1 MLEHLL
7 TRFQNTEK
15 YKELI
20 KNIDK
25 SRVQLLHGLS
35 DEGLAF
41 LCYNLMQNSA
51 NKILLL
57 TPDEWKAKDV
67 KALISGYTDKVEQF
81 VQKELMLYN
90 VDALSKEKIH
100 KRVNA
105 LAKIINEEKLIVT
118 ASAEAILTRIV
129 DKDRFKNSM
138 LKFNYDERYEFDDI
152 KSKLIS
158 LGYDR
163 VDFVEGKGQFSVRG
177 GIIDVFASDSDN
189 PYRIEFFDD
198 EVDSLRL
205 IDKNT
210 QRSIDNMDEINIYP
224 LSDIFFD
231 DEDKKIIERELKY
244 DYQKRL
250 RNISKSDDND
260 RHLKNIEELIST
272 YVNKFEGDFQ
282 FDNAQLLSVYLRDNL
297 SNILEYFDND
307 TIVLIYE
314 PDKFMSA
321 LQGIEDNLQLK
332 FMELF
337 EKGQILSQ
345 QSEIYYKKEELFSEI
360 NKRKKIY
367 FNSLLKTN
375 KNIVID
381 DVIQM
386 LSKEP
391 TNYYGKMEDLANDL
405 NRYKSKKYAI
415 KIVLSSEETCK
426 KISTILDD
434 YDISTVLSFNDDDNL
449 EDDSIIIT
457 VGKATKGIEFPLDKL
472 VILTENEIFGTVSK
486 KKKKKKRKNARK
498 LDAFTDL
505 KIGDYVVHEFH
516 GIGQYVGIEN
526 IEIAGVKKDYLKINY
541 KGKDVL
547 YVPVDQLT
555 AIQKYIGSDSA
566 SPKVSKMSSNEW
578 KKTKAKTKKAIEDMA
593 KELIQLYAKRRKL
606 KGYAYPEDDI
616 MQKDFEY
623 RFPFDETD
631 DQLKCIED
639 IKADMEKAEPM
650 DRLLCGD
657 VGFGKTEVALRAVFK
672 AVAAGKQVA
681 ILVPT
686 TILAQQHY
694 TTIMDRFRGF
704 PVKVGMLSRFK
715 NAKEQENII
724 KNVNKGLCDIVVG
737 THRLL
742 SKSIRFK
749 NLGLLV
755 IDEEQRFG
763 VKHKETIKEFKS
775 NIDVLCLSATP
786 IPRTLHMSMIGI
798 RDMSIIQEPPHDRIE
813 IQTYVIEENEGIIRD
828 AIEREMSRGGQIFY
842 VHNQVKDIESV
853 ANRIRKL
860 VPEARVCIGH
870 GQLDE
875 KALEN
880 MMVDFV
886 EKKYDILVCT
896 TIIETGMDIPNVNT
910 LIIDNAD
917 KFGLSQLYQLR
928 GRVGRA
934 NKSSYAYLTYRKDKV
949 LTEVASK
956 RLKAIKE
963 FTEFGSGFKIA
974 MRDLEIRGSGNV
986 LGHQQHGHMMAIGY
1000 DLYVKYLEQAV
1011 KKLNG
1016 EDLEI
1021 NEVEITV
1028 ELNVDGFIPGYYI
1041 ANEERKIEMYKRIAS
1056 IENEEDI
1063 LDVNEELIDRFG
1075 DIPRQA
1081 ENLIKVAYIKSLC
1094 KQIGIKD
1101 LLQNGKM
1108 LQIEF
1113 TSSGKMTEKI
1123 MDYLMKNQSKKIRFD
1138 MTSKDPKMKYVLTAD
1153 KKQKEIL
1160 KEVTALLSEMKEAN
1174 EKED

>member
-7 TRFQNTEK
+7 TRFQSNEK
-15 YKELI
+15 YIELS
-20 KNIDK
+20 KNIEK

-41 LCYNLMQNSA
+41 LCYNLLQNSA
-51 NKILLL
+51 NKILVL
-57 TPDEWKAKDV
+57 TPDEWKAKDI
-67 KALISGYTDKVEQF
+67 KTLISGYTDKVEQF

-90 VDALSKEKIH
+90 VDALSKDKIY
-100 KRVNA
+100 KRVNTI
-105 LAKIINEEKLIVT
+105 AKIINEDKLIIT
-118 ASAEAILTRIV
+118 ASSEAIMTRIV
-129 DKDRFKNSM
+129 DKDRFKNSV
-138 LKFNYDERYEFDDI
+138 LEFNYNDRYDFDEL
-152 KSKLIS
+152 KTKLID

-177 GIIDVFASDSDN
+177 GIIDVFTSDSDN

-198 EVDSLRL
+198 EIDSIRL

-210 QRSIDNMDEINIYP
+210 QRSIDSIDEISIYP
-224 LSDIFFD
+224 LSDMFFG
-231 DEDKKIIERELKY
+231 EKEKKIIEEELKL

-250 RNISKSDDND
+250 RNISKADNND

-272 YVNKFEGDFQ
+272 YINKFEGDFQ
-282 FDNAQLLSVYLRDNL
+282 FDNAQLLSVYMKNNL
-297 SNILEYFDND
+297 SNILDYFDKN
-307 TIVLIYE
+307 TIILIYE
-314 PDKFMSA
+314 PDKFTSSIK
-321 LQGIEDNLQLK
+321 GIEENFQLK
-332 FMELF
+332 FLELF

-345 QSEIYYKKEELFSEI
+345 QSDIYYKKEEVYSKI
-360 NKRKKIY
+360 DNHKKIY

-375 KNIVID
+375 KNILID
-381 DVIQM
+381 DVIQI

-391 TNYYGKMEDLANDL
+391 SNYYGKMEDLANDL
-405 NRYKSKKYAI
+405 NRYLKKKYSI
-415 KIVLSSEETCK
+415 KIVLNSEETCK
-426 KISTILDD
+426 KIATILED
-434 YDISTVLSFNDDDNL
+434 YEISTVLSFNDEAVID
-449 EDDSIIIT
+449 ESIILT
-457 VGKATKGIEFPLDKL
+457 VGKASKGIEFPLDKL
-472 VILTENEIFGTVSK
+472 IILTENEVFGTVTK

-498 LDAFTDL
+498 IDAFTDL

-526 IEIAGVKKDYLKINY
+526 IEIGGIKKDYLKINY

-547 YVPVDQLT
+547 YVPVDQLS

-566 SPKVSKMSSNEW
+566 SPKVSKMSSQEW

-639 IKADMEKAEPM
+639 IKTDMEKAEPM

-672 AVAAGKQVA
+672 AISAGKQVA

-694 TTIMDRFRGF
+694 TTIIDRFRGF

-749 NLGLLV
+749 DLGLLV

-853 ANRIRKL
+853 ANRLRKL
-860 VPEARVCIGH
+860 VPEAKVCIGH

-875 KALEN
+875 KSLEN

-928 GRVGRA
+928 GRVGRS
-934 NKSSYAYLTYRKDKV
+934 NKTSYAYLTYRKDKI
-949 LTEVASK
+949 LTEIASK

-1011 KKLNG
+1011 KKLSG
-1016 EDLEI
+1016 EELEY
-1021 NEVEITV
+1021 NEIEMTV

-1041 ANEERKIEMYKRIAS
+1041 ANEETKIEMYKRIAS
-1056 IENEEDI
+1056 IENEEDV

-1081 ENLIKVAYIKSLC
+1081 GNLIKIAFIKSLC

-1101 LLQNGKM
+1101 LLQSGKM

-1113 TSSGKMTEKI
+1113 TSAIKMTDKI

-1138 MTSKDPKMKYVLTAD
+1138 MSSKDPKMKYVLTAE